1 MSNFAMTFSS
11 VLVACSATCALA
23 YGLGAF
29 LAPRIAVLK
38 RLGAMAYR
46 KKMKLLD
53 GPWPMTVFRSATVEN
68 RLGIAVVIVSAL
80 ITLKSMLVAV
90 IGIVGVFLLPAS
102 VATMPALLAHHE
114 GAQRELYRRWVN
126 LTMVLQ
132 AASHVV
138 AAALGFTSIWINLR
152 TESTLSDVLRTN
164 WVIVGYAA
172 VGSLILAIAA
182 GCVEA
187 YGQVRLDLLGLRK
200 VTDATIP

>member
-1 MSNFAMTFSS
+1 MNYFAIVFSS
-11 VLVACSATCALA
+11 VLVACSTACVIA
-23 YGLGAF
+23 YCLGAF
-29 LAPRIAVLK
+29 LAPRIVVFEK
-38 RLGAMAYR
+38 LGALAYR

-80 ITLKSMLVAV
+80 ITLKSLLVAV

-102 VATMPALLAHHE
+102 VATMPAILAHHE
-114 GAQRELYRRWVN
+114 CAQRELFRRWAI

-132 AASHVV
+132 GASHVV
-138 AAALGFTSIWINLR
+138 AAALGFTPIWIILR
-152 TESTLSDVLRTN
+152 TQFTLSDVLRTN

-172 VGSLILAIAA
+172 VGSLVLAIAA

-187 YGQVRLDLLGLRK
+187 YGQVRLNLLGLRK
-200 VTDATIP
+200 VTAATIT